1 MTDREKYWREC
12 AEALEREVDGR
23 SRATI
28 AELGTVYEDAL
39 RQIEKDIKKIF
50 HAYVK
55 GYGIP
60 PGEAEKLLSQEQTRE
75 IREKLLALL
84 EQTDNPT
91 AQQKIRAVLD
101 APAYAYRISKLEA
114 LRSEAFADAAAIGL
128 AEVRYL
134 KARLTDLYKESYY
147 RTTFDLSREAG
158 VNVPF
163 RKLSNR
169 QAEAAIRRYWSPG
182 EGKPA
187 LNYSARVWGNTTE
200 LAENVRQIITKGI
213 LTGASYGE
221 MMDELSAA
229 MGAVEAQKR
238 ITPDG
243 KSRVVLTGSGHEYR
257 SSRLVR
263 TESNYISGQATMLA
277 YQEAGIKRYLYRA
290 LLELK
295 TCKTCGAL
303 DGQVFPVAEQ
313 KVGVNMHPMHP
324 QCRCG
329 TAPYREQEVLNRMK
343 RAAQIAPDEWDY
355 VPQGMTYQEW
365 RRKYV
370 DGSPEMLE
378 AEKAIKRP
386 KKEQEQKKEPQRLPR
401 EVKPVHVK
409 PVPWTPK

>member
-1 MTDREKYWREC
+1 M
-12 AEALEREVDGR
+12 
-23 SRATI
+23 
-28 AELGTVYEDAL
+28 AELGQVYDDAL

-60 PGEAEKLLSQEQTRE
+60 PGEAEKLLSQKQTKE

-84 EQTDNPT
+84 EQTDDPA
-91 AQQKIRAVLD
+91 AQQRIRAVLD

-114 LRSEAFADAAAIGL
+114 LRSEAFADAASIGL
-128 AEVRYL
+128 AEIKYLQVRL
-134 KARLTDLYKESYY
+134 ADTYKESYY
-147 RTTFDLSREAG
+147 RTVFDLSRQAG
-158 VNVPF
+158 LNVPF

-169 QAEAAIRRYWSPG
+169 QAEAAILRYWSPG
-182 EGKPA
+182 EGKTA
-187 LNYSARVWGNTTE
+187 LNYSARVWNNSTE
-200 LAENVRQIITKGI
+200 LAENVRKIITKGI

-229 MGAVEAQKR
+229 MGAVEAEKR

-243 KSRVVLTGSGHEYR
+243 KSRVALTGSGHEYR

-263 TESNYISGQATMLA
+263 TENNYISGQARMLA
-277 YQEAGIKRYLYRA
+277 YQEAGIKQYIFRA
-290 LLELK
+290 NLELK
-295 TCKTCGAL
+295 TCKTCGEL

-313 KVGVNMHPMHP
+313 TVGVNMHPMHP
-324 QCRCG
+324 HCFCY
-329 TAPYREQEVLNRMK
+329 TAPYREQEVLNRLK

-365 RRKYV
+365 RKKYV

-386 KKEQEQKKEPQRLPR
+386 KKKKQEPESSPTPKPHTPMKPQAQR
-401 EVKPVHVK
+401 EKKPVKVE
-409 PVPWTPK
+409 PKRWQDVQVNYKTKNDE